1 MEMSKESTYVGRLGD
16 VQQLLAKLSANI
28 AEIPHLEG
36 SLQQL
41 GVLSGK
47 AQEAF
52 QRQAALT
59 ASKQEATKELQALL
73 SEAMRLANVLRL
85 AVKQHYGIRAEK
97 LAEFGMQPFRG
108 RKRAVKPVPEE
119 PEALPTSFTL

>member
-1 MEMSKESTYVGRLGD
+1 MSKESTYVGKMGD
-16 VQQLLAKLSANI
+16 VQQLIAKLSANI

-41 GVLSGK
+41 GALSGK
-47 AQEAF
+47 VQEAF

-59 ASKQEATKELQALL
+59 ASKQEVTKELQAALA
-73 SEAMRLANVLRL
+73 SAMRLANVLRL

-97 LAEFGMQPFRG
+97 LAEFGLQPFRG
-108 RKRAVKPVPEE
+108 RKPSEAKPVPEE
-119 PEALPTSFTL
+119 PEAPPARLTL

>member
-1 MEMSKESTYVGRLGD
+1 MSKESTYVGQLGD
-16 VQQLLAKLSANI
+16 VQQLMAKLSANI

-41 GVLSGK
+41 GALSEK

-59 ASKQEATKELQALL
+59 ASKQEATRELQAALA
-73 SEAMRLANVLRL
+73 SAMRLAHVLRL

-108 RKRAVKPVPEE
+108 RKRAVKPAPEE
-119 PEALPTSFTL
+119 PEGPPARLTL

>member
-1 MEMSKESTYVGRLGD
+1 MSKESTYVGKMGD
-16 VQQLLAKLSANI
+16 VQQLIAKLSANI

-41 GVLSGK
+41 GALSGK

-59 ASKQEATKELQALL
+59 ASKQEATKELQAALA
-73 SEAMRLANVLRL
+73 SAMRLANVLRL

-97 LAEFGMQPFRG
+97 LAEFGLQPFRG
-108 RKRAVKPVPEE
+108 RKPEAKPVPEE
-119 PEALPTSFTL
+119 PEVPPTRLTL